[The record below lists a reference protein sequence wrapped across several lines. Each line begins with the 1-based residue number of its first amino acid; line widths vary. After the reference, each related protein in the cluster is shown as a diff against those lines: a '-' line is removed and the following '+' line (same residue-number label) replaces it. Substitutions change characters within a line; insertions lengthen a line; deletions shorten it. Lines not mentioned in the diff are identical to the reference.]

1 MIRVANRPYKLKI
14 CSSTITWQGGTDANA
29 PSSPERLSCEIGTLA
44 VWFPF
49 VWMFGHVLQI
59 FKNKSE
65 EAFKN
70 SRKNESVSNKM
81 GLEIMQE
88 EQQIIMLKC
97 SKLLW
102 ACAWACIL

>member
-14 CSSTITWQGGTDANA
+14 CSSTLTWQGGTDANA

-44 VWFPF
+44 VWSPF